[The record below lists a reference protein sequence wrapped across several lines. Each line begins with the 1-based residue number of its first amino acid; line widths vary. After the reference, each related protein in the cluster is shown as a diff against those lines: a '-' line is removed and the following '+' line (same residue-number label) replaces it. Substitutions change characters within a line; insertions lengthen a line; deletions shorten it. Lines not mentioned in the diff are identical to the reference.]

1 MMKHIVHFMITI
13 FIVDFVILT
22 VGAPLSV
29 KWFNLLNKYTKT
41 RKQQEIVYFAGG
53 LLIAIIFYVFVYI
66 VTGKIFGL

>member
-1 MMKHIVHFMITI
+1 MKHIVHFMITI

-53 LLIAIIFYVFVYI
+53 LLIAIIFYAFVYI